1 VIYAGR
7 LLHHEGSKVA
17 IELHDIDIVR
27 AGLQLLS
34 QQSFQNLHPGDAEHL
49 DKSLDADWDVVIA
62 CEL

>member
-1 VIYAGR
+1 M
-7 LLHHEGSKVA
+7 A

-34 QQSFQNLHPGDAEHL
+34 QQSFQNLHYGDAEHL